1 MGLQTTSIAK
11 LGLCTFVTVALLSGC
26 SDAPGRIATPGID
39 ARHAAEQAFT
49 LYDWDTDGQ
58 LNSEELK
65 VSPPLLDAAAAY
77 DTNRD
82 GLLSREELVAGI
94 ESWKR
99 RGIGAMALPFT
110 VRLDG
115 RPLQGAEVKL
125 TPAPFLDGAIASASG
140 TADEMG
146 SGSLQITGDRPTNV
160 PANLPV
166 IQPGLYLV
174 EITHPTIPVP
184 EVYNKASTLGVEAG
198 IAGQNPSGVV
208 WELSS
213 KKK

>member
-1 MGLQTTSIAK
+1 MFRIETL
-11 LGLCTFVTVALLSGC
+11 VAVVGCGTLLLGC
-26 SDAPGRIATPGID
+26 SGAPGRIATPGVD
-39 ARHAAEQAFT
+39 AQGAAEQALT
-49 LYDWDTDGQ
+49 LYDGDGDGQ

-65 VSPPLLDAAAAY
+65 ASPPLVDAVAAY
-77 DTNRD
+77 DANRD
-82 GLLSREELVAGI
+82 GLLSREELETGM
-94 ESWKR
+94 ESWER

-125 TPAPFLDGAIASASG
+125 TPAPFLDDAVASAGG
-140 TADEMG
+140 TADQTG
-146 SGSLQITGDRPTNV
+146 SGSLQIAGDRPANV

-174 EITHPTIPVP
+174 EITHPTIPIP
-184 EVYNKASTLGVEAG
+184 EVYNKASTLGLEAG